1 MMEKVLFF
9 CLGFFFVKECH
20 VSFKYSVCVIKNL
33 HIELQQILK
42 RKLGFVKLLV
52 VSGFPTVLTFISAR

>member
-1 MMEKVLFF
+1 ML
-9 CLGFFFVKECH
+9 KECH

-52 VSGFPTVLTFISAR
+52 VAGFLTVLTLINAR